1 MYPIGTYIGPM
12 ELADYRNWKGL
23 SLADVAE
30 AIGMSNGSAVLKH
43 ETGQT
48 MPKAAVIERYRQV
61 TNGAV
66 TAEDFVR
73 VVLRHQSQQ
82 QTKEAA

>member
-1 MYPIGTYIGPM
+1 M
-12 ELADYRNWKGL
+12 ELADYRKQTGR
-23 SLADVAE
+23 SLESIAQAV
-30 AIGMSNGSAVLKH
+30 GMSNASAVLKH

-48 MPKAAVIERYRQV
+48 MPKAAIIERYRKV
-61 TNGAV
+61 TDGAV

>member
-1 MYPIGTYIGPM
+1 M
-12 ELADYRNWKGL
+12 ELADYRKWKGL
-23 SLADVAE
+23 SLKAMAE
-30 AIGMSNGSAVLKH
+30 LVGMSNASAVLKQ

-48 MPKAAVIERYRQV
+48 MPRPEVLEAYHRV

-73 VVLRHQSQQ
+73 VALRYRAQQSQSEQ
-82 QTKEAA
+82 SKAA